1 MLEVEIKARVENP
14 DEIRRKILELGFKFK
29 ERIIEKDFYYNHP
42 CRNFKETDEALRIR
56 IKNNKYFLT
65 YKGKKI
71 DNISKTREELTSV
84 VDENIVQ
91 ILERLGFEFVAE
103 IEKVREIY
111 EKDYVKICL
120 DKVSNLGFFVEI
132 ESEKYDLEEL
142 FKIARDLGLREFTRK
157 SYLEMFLETKR

>member
-1 MLEVEIKARVENP
+1 MAG
-14 DEIRRKILELGFKFK
+14 D
-29 ERIIEKDFYYNHP
+29 
-42 CRNFKETDEALRIR
+42 R